1 MKRLERWHMYF
12 TIHQMKD
19 KGLKVSQIAR
29 KLNIARNTVYKYLRM
44 NPDEFKQFM
53 ESLETRRK
61 KLDPYEQRI
70 IQWLREYPDLS
81 SAQIWDWLKEHY
93 PEIDVGGSTVRNYVR
108 MLRKMYGIPKETS
121 QRQYEAIPDP
131 PMGEQMQVDFGE
143 TKMKNLQGNLVKCWF
158 ITFVLSHSRQKFV
171 HWQDRPYVTKDVI
184 DAHEL
189 AFAYYGG
196 ITREIVYDQDHLLL
210 VSENYGNLI
219 LTHEFAV
226 YVRHRGF
233 QVRMCRKQDPES
245 KGRIENVVKYV
256 KRNFARHRI
265 FISVDKL
272 NEDCLA
278 WLDRTG
284 NALIHHTTKKIPT
297 EVFALEKQHLRPVQE
312 KIKTI
317 DSSITRTVRKDNT
330 IWYEGSRYSVPLGT
344 YDGVSKEVGIWAHE
358 SMLRIYDLD
367 TGELIAEHERS
378 RRRGQLVQNTNH
390 RRDRQ
395 KGIAAYLESVGS
407 QFLNPDLALSYL
419 EEIQR
424 LHPRYTRD
432 QLQLIQK
439 MLDQAPKEV
448 ADQAL
453 RYCVDN
459 RLYRAVDFAD
469 AVIHFSKSLEERMP
483 DTSNSNVKQLSGA
496 DPTKWKAKPQIRDI
510 EIYQRILRGG

>member
-12 TIHQMKD
+12 SIHQMKA
-19 KGLKVSQIAR
+19 KGLKISQISR
-29 KLNIARNTVYKYLRM
+29 KLNVSRNTVYKYLSM
-44 NPDEFKQFM
+44 NPDEFKQFI
-53 ESLETRRK
+53 EGLETRKK

-70 IQWLREYPDLS
+70 LQWLREYPDLS
-81 SAQIWDWLKEHY
+81 AAQIWDWLKEHH
-93 PEIDVGGSTVRNYVR
+93 PEIQVGESTVRSYVR
-108 MLRKMYGIPKETS
+108 MLRKLHGIPKKTE

-143 TKMKNLQGNLVKCWF
+143 TKMKNLRGNLVKCWF
-158 ITFVLSHSRQKFV
+158 ITFVLSHSRHKFV
-171 HWQDRPYVTKDVI
+171 YWQDRPFVTKDVI

-196 ITREIVYDQDHLLL
+196 ITKEIVYDQDHLLL

-265 FISVDKL
+265 FVSVDKL

-284 NALIHHTTKKIPT
+284 NALVHHTTKKIPA
-297 EVFALEKQHLRPVQE
+297 EVFALEKQHLRPVPE
-312 KIKTI
+312 KIKSADT
-317 DSSITRTVRKDNT
+317 SITRTVRKDNT
-330 IWYEGSRYSVPLGT
+330 IWYEGNRYSVPLGT
-344 YDGVSKEVGIWAHE
+344 YDGTSKEVGIRVNE
-358 SMLRIYDLD
+358 STLHIYDLD
-367 TGELIAEHERS
+367 TGEVIAEHERS
-378 RRRGQLVQNTNH
+378 LRRGQLIQNANH

-395 KGIAAYLESVGS
+395 KGIAAYLESVKN
-407 QFLNPDLALSYL
+407 QFPNPELALPYL

-424 LHPRYTRD
+424 LHPRYIRD

-439 MLDQAPKEV
+439 TLDQASKEAV
-448 ADQAL
+448 EQAL
-453 RYCVDN
+453 HYCMAN

-469 AVIHFSKSLEERMP
+469 AVDHFSRSYEQTAP
-483 DTSNSNVKQLSGA
+483 DTSDVKPLNGV
-496 DPTKWKAKPQIRDI
+496 DPAKWRAKPHIRDMA
-510 EIYQRILRGG
+510 IYQRILGGG